1 MQTKEFLDATKTITT
16 ATKRHNKALQQID
29 EEYKH
34 HFDCTWQHT
43 ATTVDAATTTSALKQ
58 EEQKYKLELGG
69 SNRSWQLKKK
79 YNNSSKRKALISAA
93 AAALNPLTI
102 LAASTH

>member
-69 SNRSWQLKKK
+69 SNRS
-79 YNNSSKRKALISAA
+79 
-93 AAALNPLTI
+93 
-102 LAASTH
+102 